1 MNPYSFGFLKARVS
15 IGQVLSAYGLDS
27 RLKARGDQ
35 LLGPCPLHGGDNP
48 TAFRV
53 HLQRNL
59 WRCFTSCGGGDTVE
73 LVRRIHGCSYAQA
86 ARHLHRLAEDLP
98 SQLVRPVPASA
109 KRLSSFRPFTRSIPL
124 DPEHHFLQNIKKIS
138 SRTALSFEAGTTQSS
153 AFLRNTLAVRLHDI
167 QGHPLGY
174 CARLLLADQIARFGK
189 WRFPKHFPKARIL
202 YNAHRAKP
210 FRHEGI
216 IVVECPWASIRL
228 SQAGVP
234 NVVSLL
240 GTQIFEDQI
249 AWLAKAPGI
258 LLLLD
263 GDPAGREA
271 SSRIANS
278 LQTFTTVYTHLL
290 PDNKEPED
298 LSDQALAAIVMKYPL
313 SF

>member
-1 MNPYSFGFLKARVS
+1 MHPYSFRFLKTRVS
-15 IGQVLSAYGLDS
+15 VGQVLAAYGLDS
-27 RLKARGDQ
+27 HLKARGDQ
-35 LLGPCPLHGGDNP
+35 LSGPCPLHGGDNP

-73 LVRRIHGCSYAQA
+73 LVRRIHGCSHAQA
-86 ARHLHRLAEDLP
+86 ARHLHRLAEGLP
-98 SQLVRPVPASA
+98 SIRTPPAPLASSA
-109 KRLSSFRPFTRSIPL
+109 FKPFARSIPL
-124 DPEHHFLQNIKKIS
+124 KPEHHFLQNIKKIS
-138 SRTALSFEAGTTQSS
+138 PRTAFHFEAGTTLSS
-153 AFLRNTLAVRLHDI
+153 AFLRNTVAVRLHDI
-167 QGHPLGY
+167 QGRPLGY

-189 WRFPKHFPKARIL
+189 WRFPKEFPKTRVL
-202 YNAHRAKP
+202 YNAHRAEP

-216 IVVECPWASIRL
+216 IVVECPWAAMRL
-228 SQAGVP
+228 SQAGIP
-234 NVVSLL
+234 NAVSLL
-240 GTQIFEDQI
+240 GTQLFQDQI

-278 LQTFTTVYTHLL
+278 LQALTTVYTHLL

-298 LSDQALAAIVMKYPL
+298 LSDQALPAIVQKYPL

>member
-1 MNPYSFGFLKARVS
+1 MNPYSFGFLKTRVS
-15 IGQVLSAYGLDS
+15 IAQVLLAYGLDS
-27 RLKARGDQ
+27 RLKRRGDQ

-86 ARHLHRLAEDLP
+86 ARHLYRLSEDLP
-98 SQLVRPVPASA
+98 LHSVRTVRVSSD
-109 KRLSSFRPFTRSIPL
+109 SSFKPFNRSIPL
-124 DPEHHFLQNIKKIS
+124 NPEHHFLQNIKKIS
-138 SRTALSFEAGTTQSS
+138 PHTALYFEAGTTRSS
-153 AFLRNTLAVRLHDI
+153 AFLRNTVAVRLHDI
-167 QGHPLGY
+167 QGNPLGY
-174 CARLLLADQIARFGK
+174 CARLLLTDQIARFGK

-202 YNAHRAKP
+202 YNAHRAEP

-216 IVVECPWASIRL
+216 IVVECPWAAMRL
-228 SQAGVP
+228 SQAGVA

-240 GTQIFEDQI
+240 GTQLFQDQI

-278 LQTFTTVYTHLL
+278 LRAFTTVYTHPL

-298 LSDQALAAIVMKYPL
+298 LSDQALAEIVTKYPL

>member
-1 MNPYSFGFLKARVS
+1 MNPHSFGFLKARVS

-27 RLKARGDQ
+27 RLKTKGDQ
-35 LLGPCPLHGGDNP
+35 LMGPCPLHGGDNP

-73 LVRRIHGCSYAQA
+73 LVRRIHGCSHAQA
-86 ARHLHRLAEDLP
+86 ARLLHCLVEDPPLH
-98 SQLVRPVPASA
+98 SIRPAPASSG
-109 KRLSSFRPFTRSIPL
+109 KSFKPFTRLIPL
-124 DPEHHFLQNIKKIS
+124 NPEHRFLQHIKKITH
-138 SRTALSFEAGTTQSS
+138 RTALYFEAGITRSS
-153 AFLRNTLAVRLHDI
+153 AFLKDTVAVRLHDL
-167 QGHPLGY
+167 QGRPLGY

-189 WRFPKHFPKARIL
+189 WRFPKHFPKAHVL
-202 YNAHRAKP
+202 YNAHRAEP
-210 FRHEGI
+210 FRHEGVV
-216 IVVECPWASIRL
+216 VVECPWAAIRL

-234 NVVSLL
+234 SVVSLL
-240 GTQIFEDQI
+240 GTQLFDDQM

-258 LLLLD
+258 LLMLD

-271 SSRIANS
+271 SARIANS
-278 LQTFTTVYTHLL
+278 LHALTTVYTHLL

-298 LSDQALAAIVMKYPL
+298 LSDLALTAIVMKYPL